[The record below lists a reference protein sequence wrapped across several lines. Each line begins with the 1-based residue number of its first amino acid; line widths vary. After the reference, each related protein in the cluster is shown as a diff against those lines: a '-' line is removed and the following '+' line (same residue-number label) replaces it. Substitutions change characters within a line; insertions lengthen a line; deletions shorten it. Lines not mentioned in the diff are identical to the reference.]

1 MREDTLEMPSFPWIV
16 PFLLLL
22 VRERGSYGQ
31 DLTQSV
37 ADLGFGATPLGKVY
51 RTLRRMEQE
60 GMILSERDV
69 FDCRLPR
76 RRYSITELGE
86 AYLES
91 WAESLA
97 EYRESM
103 DLFLGVYA
111 GEAVREV
118 RG

>member
-1 MREDTLEMPSFPWIV
+1 MCEDTLERPYVPWIV

-31 DLTQSV
+31 DLTRSI
-37 ADLGFGATPLGKVY
+37 AKLGIGMTRPGTVY

-60 GMILSERDV
+60 SMVFSERDG

-76 RRYSITELGE
+76 RRYSITELSE

-91 WAESLA
+91 SANSLA
-97 EYRESM
+97 
-103 DLFLGVYA
+103 
-111 GEAVREV
+111 
-118 RG
+118 